1 MIQSVK
7 NQSVK
12 KNQALDLKGA
22 KTKKAVKDPAPS
34 ETDQTQADNIE
45 STSPAPTSSTAKSS
59 TSTKRKQGRP
69 KGDPAVMRS
78 LRIRKDINDRLIRQ
92 QELTGLSYNELAN
105 RAFDEYLK

>member
-1 MIQSVK
+1 MI
-7 NQSVK
+7 QSVK
-12 KNQALDLKGA
+12 KNQALDLKSA

-34 ETDQTQADNIE
+34 GTDQEKDDKRE
-45 STSPAPTSSTAKSS
+45 SSSPAPTSSAATSS
-59 TSTKRKQGRP
+59 SSKKRKQGRP